1 MSNQSYE
8 AARKAAEKRIKN
20 RVEFYQHIAAY
31 VVINMMLALAFRDQ
45 WWIIFPIF
53 GWGLGV
59 IIHGLEVFLD
69 DPLRRER
76 AIEREMR
83 KLGFTATDI
92 EAEKPKRGE
101 RVALSEDGEL
111 IYEEDDDDPE
121 EEEAPRRRRQRS

>member
-31 VVINMMLALAFRDQ
+31 VIINTMLALAFRDQ

-59 IIHGLEVFLD
+59 ILHGLEVFLD

-83 KLGFTATDI
+83 KLGFTATDV

-111 IYEEDDDDPE
+111 IYEEADEYE
-121 EEEAPRRRRQRS
+121 EKEAPRRRRQRS

>member
-1 MSNQSYE
+1 MSKQSYE

-31 VVINMMLALAFRDQ
+31 VVINTMLAIAFRDQ
-45 WWIIFPIF
+45 WWIVFPIF

-59 IIHGLEVFLD
+59 IMHGLEVFLD

-83 KLGFTATDI
+83 KLGFTATEI

-111 IYEEDDDDPE
+111 IYEEEYE
-121 EEEAPRRRRQRS
+121 EDEALRRRRRAN

>member
-31 VVINMMLALAFRDQ
+31 VVINTMLALAFRDQ

-53 GWGLGV
+53 GWGLG
-59 IIHGLEVFLD
+59 IIMHGLEVFLD

-83 KLGFTATDI
+83 KLGFTATDV
-92 EAEKPKRGE
+92 EAEKPKRD
-101 RVALSEDGEL
+101 RVALTDDGEL
-111 IYEEDDDDPE
+111 IYEDADEY
-121 EEEAPRRRRQRS
+121 EEEASRRKRQKS